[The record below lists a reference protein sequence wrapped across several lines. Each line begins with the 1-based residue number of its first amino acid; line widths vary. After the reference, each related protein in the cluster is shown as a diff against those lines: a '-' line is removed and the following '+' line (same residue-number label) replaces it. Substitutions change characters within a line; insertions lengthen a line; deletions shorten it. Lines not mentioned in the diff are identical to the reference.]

1 MDDSIAM
8 GFILMI
14 GVLAFVFAKWTDTR
28 WRIKFLRSRT
38 KKDYYLGNIVSEDK
52 RVLYPKMFLP
62 ENGVIEHKGMQWCVD
77 TEQVFREGAVVE
89 KKIRVSE
96 KGKPTNGFT
105 LSQSSVKWEE
115 GIPVIY
121 IDEKTFR
128 PIGFDFEHEN
138 KTPTP
143 ARPSEASSIMKGWL
157 SNAMMKIM
165 ASTKKFETLL
175 IVACLVGAA
184 AAGIGYLCKT
194 QLDDMKVQ
202 ISSLQNQTADIHN
215 VLLPPPKIVEPTKAG
230 G

>member
-1 MDDSIAM
+1 MDDATAM
-8 GFILMI
+8 GFVLIIGILS
-14 GVLAFVFAKWTDTR
+14 FVFAKWTDTR

-38 KKDYYLGNIVSEDK
+38 KKDYYLANIVSEDK

-62 ENGVIEHKGMQWCVD
+62 EHGVIEHKGMIWCVD
-77 TEQVFREGAVVE
+77 TEKVFREG
-89 KKIRVSE
+89 RVIETNFRISE

-105 LSQSSVKWEE
+105 VKTEHMKWEE

-143 ARPSEASSIMKGWL
+143 ARPSESSAILKGWL

-175 IVACLVGAA
+175 IVACILSAIG
-184 AAGIGYLCKT
+184 AGIAYLDKT
-194 QLDDMKVQ
+194 DLDAMKVQ
-202 ISSLQNQTADIHN
+202 ISALQNQTADIHN
-215 VLLPPPKIVEPTKAG
+215 VLLPPPKAAEPVG